1 MTTDAEA
8 LMRHAYHL
16 AEDDVLDAQGFIDLF
31 AEDGT
36 FDGIGGAIEDD
47 RSST

>member
-8 LMRHAYHL
+8 LVRHAYHL
-16 AEDDVLDAQGFIDLF
+16 AEDDVLDAQGFIDRF
-31 AEDGT
+31 AEDGA
-36 FDGIGGAIEDD
+36 FNGIGGVIEDD